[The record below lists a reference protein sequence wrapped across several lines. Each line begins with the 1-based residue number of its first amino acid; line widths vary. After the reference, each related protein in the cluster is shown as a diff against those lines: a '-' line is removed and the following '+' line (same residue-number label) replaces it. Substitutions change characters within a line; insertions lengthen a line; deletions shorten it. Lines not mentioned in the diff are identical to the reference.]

1 MSAAAE
7 GSASTPGAEST
18 ASGSRKVGLSCA
30 ECRRSKLKCDRTFPC
45 QSCVRRGCSAICPNG
60 TLAAT
65 KGNKVLMAHAQRL
78 TDQVKSMAEK
88 IKQLE
93 QALANAEERSD
104 STKQT
109 PTLGESS
116 RLSDGPPD
124 IHELF
129 DTEGHIHEATD
140 ALGSLSIGQFGQVRY
155 HGESAGSEYFQQ
167 LLTPS
172 SISRPASTS
181 PRDLDLPVEITELCN
196 AYPFG
201 LRENPYTKY
210 IFLPCIPSRELALH
224 LVGLYYEKVAWIC
237 NPIVRNDFMSGII
250 DILYGR
256 SGHPNLDRI
265 HSHTLS
271 VFFILLAL
279 GALSDSEPS
288 AQRTAELYS
297 ALARA
302 ALCLDSIF
310 NEATCSTVQALFLTT
325 RFTYEQERPNNEERW
340 LLTGLCV
347 RVGQI
352 IGLQRDSAGWSL
364 DPEEVQRRRVLFWEL
379 FSFDAWSSIVIGRP
393 PALSIN
399 HIDCKFPEDN
409 DIVITPSGNAEMGW
423 YNWKFRYVASCMS
436 ACVSHAFNTRQ
447 PSYPMVLELDR
458 KIRNVVVPS
467 HLQAPPGALEVAC
480 AWSSDSEKAMQQ
492 YCALFLRESN
502 LLHLHRGYFAQA
514 IKESPDDPLKH
525 KFSRSVTAAY
535 HSSRQLVSNLKSLYT
550 VHPGPVGRQQW
561 FWSSFFSSCVVLGAL
576 AAETPRCPYA
586 QNASKELNDALALYE
601 QVPEARRSPTTL
613 TALQKLRHRTTA
625 AMAAMQAG
633 GLPLRVSH
641 DPSLPDELE
650 VLKGRK
656 SIITN
661 SSPSNSPPMR
671 SSPYLYTTLS
681 HSSEE
686 FTEQL
691 GLAPQPPLMN
701 YMGPQFDS
709 ESSGPSA
716 HYTAGA
722 TTSDRFGGGFT
733 FFDPNVGS
741 QTVSL
746 PEYITHPASVDPSRS
761 RQLGVSARHPQR
773 QQFHQSQR
781 PVVAPDAAVEQSQNR
796 EEVWQ
801 QFVHHL
807 NMSRDT

>member
-1 MSAAAE
+1 MSAASE
-7 GSASTPGAEST
+7 SSASAPGAEST

-30 ECRRSKLKCDRTFPC
+30 ECRRSKLKCDRAFPC

-78 TDQVKSMAEK
+78 TDQVKTMAEK

-93 QALANAEERSD
+93 QALADAEERPD
-104 STKQT
+104 STKQA

-116 RLSDGPPD
+116 RVSDGSHD
-124 IHELF
+124 IHALF
-129 DTEGHIHEATD
+129 DAEGHIHEATD

-172 SISRPASTS
+172 NNSRPASTS
-181 PRDLDLPVEITELCN
+181 PRDLDLPAEITELCN

-201 LRENPYTKY
+201 LRENLYTKY
-210 IFLPCIPSRELALH
+210 IFLPYIPARELALH
-224 LVGLYYEKVAWIC
+224 LAGLHYEKVAWMC
-237 NPIVRNDFMSGII
+237 NPIVRNDFMSGIV
-250 DILYGR
+250 DILYGQ
-256 SGHPNLDRI
+256 SGHPNLDRV

-279 GALSDSEPS
+279 GALFDSEPS
-288 AQRTAELYS
+288 AMRTAELYS

-310 NEATCSTVQALFLTT
+310 NEATCSTVQALLLIT
-325 RFTYEQERPNNEERW
+325 RFIYEQDRPNNEERW

-399 HIDCKFPEDN
+399 HIDCKFPEDK
-409 DIVITPSGNAEMGW
+409 DVVITPSGNVEMGW
-423 YNWKFRYVASCMS
+423 YNWKFRYAASCMS

-447 PSYPMVLELDR
+447 PTYPMVLELDR

-467 HLQAPPGALEVAC
+467 HLQATPGALGVGC
-480 AWSSDSEKAMQQ
+480 VWSTDSAKAMQQ
-492 YCALFLRESN
+492 YGALFLRESN

-514 IKESPDDPLKH
+514 IKEAPDDPLKH
-525 KFSRSVTAAY
+525 KFSPSVTAAY
-535 HSSRQLVSNLKSLYT
+535 YSSRKLVSNLKSLYT
-550 VHPGPVGRQQW
+550 VHPDPVGGQQW

-586 QNASKELNDALALYE
+586 QDASKELDDALSLYE
-601 QVPEARRSPTTL
+601 QVPEARRSSMTL
-613 TALQKLRHRTTA
+613 TALQKLRHRVTA
-625 AMAAMQAG
+625 AMVAVQAG
-633 GLPLRVSH
+633 SPPPRGSH
-641 DPSLPDELE
+641 SPSLPDELD

-656 SIITN
+656 SIFAN
-661 SSPSNSPPMR
+661 PSPSNSPPMR
-671 SSPYLYTTLS
+671 GSPYLYTTLS

-686 FTEQL
+686 FTEQFV
-691 GLAPQPPLMN
+691 LAPQPPLMN
-701 YMGPQFDS
+701 YLGPQFDP
-709 ESSGPSA
+709 ENSGSSA
-716 HYTAGA
+716 HYTSGA
-722 TTSDRFGGGFT
+722 NASDHFGGGFT
-733 FFDPNVGS
+733 FFNPNVGS
-741 QTVSL
+741 QTLSL

-761 RQLGVSARHPQR
+761 GQLGISARNPQR
-773 QQFHQSQR
+773 QQFHQLQR
-781 PVVAPDAAVEQSQNR
+781 PITVPDTTVEQSQNR
-796 EEVWQ
+796 EEVWR

-807 NMSRDT
+807 NMNRDT